1 MGTNY
6 YARII
11 PSKKRVENLKKLISE
26 GNFAKI
32 TKNVQE
38 MYGEYVAGES
48 EGGLIHLGKKSG
60 GWKFLW
66 NPNVS
71 NEFSLDNFTENKKS
85 KLLKPEY
92 VLHKVYDLT
101 KEGIQKFL
109 QRKDVIITDE
119 YCEIDTI
126 EGLLA
131 ARDNPD
137 QDPDKSCVYTFEQFW
152 KLSYIN
158 GNKDDLYDGESFD
171 KYRDE
176 MYERIRKG
184 DTAGMSEF
192 TIDSYKYPKSTLYYP
207 REFAWMEKQ
216 YGYKLTSYGD
226 FYSDG
231 LRFATSVNFS

>member
-11 PSKKRVENLKKLISE
+11 PSKKRVENLKNLISS
-26 GNFAKI
+26 GNLKI
-32 TKNVQE
+32 TDEVQK
-38 MYGEYVAGES
+38 MYGEYIAGES
-48 EGGLIHLGKKSG
+48 EGGSLIHLGKKSG

-71 NEFSLDNFTENKKS
+71 NVWEDWEDGMKLDKDS
-85 KLLKPEY
+85 KPVY
-92 VLHKVYDLT
+92 TLHKIYDLT
-101 KEGIQKFL
+101 AKGIMKFL
-109 QRKDVIITDE
+109 QRKDIVITDE

-126 EGLLA
+126 DGLLS

-137 QDPDKSCVYTFEQFW
+137 NDPDKTSVYTFEQFW
-152 KLSYIN
+152 KLSYID
-158 GNKDDLYDGESFD
+158 GGKEDLFDGKTYDEYS
-171 KYRDE
+171 E
-176 MYERIRKG
+176 MMYNRISKG
-184 DTAGMSEF
+184 DTEGMTKF
-192 TIDSYKYPKSTLYYP
+192 DIDTYKYPRTPHYYP
-207 REFAWMEKQ
+207 SELAWLEQQ

>member
-11 PSKKRVENLKKLISE
+11 PSKKRMENLKELIST
-26 GNFAKI
+26 GNLKI
-32 TKNVQE
+32 TDEVQE

-48 EGGLIHLGKKSG
+48 EAGSLIHIGKKSG

-71 NEFSLDNFTENKKS
+71 NVWADSMKLDKENK
-85 KLLKPEY
+85 PVY
-92 VLHKVYDLT
+92 TLHKIYDLT
-101 KEGIQKFL
+101 AKGIMKFL
-109 QRKDVIITDE
+109 QRKDVVITDE

-126 EGLLA
+126 DGLIA

-137 QDPDKSCVYTFEQFW
+137 NDPDKTSVYNFDQFW
-152 KLSYIN
+152 KLSYID
-158 GNKDDLYDGESFD
+158 GGKKDLFDGKTYDEYS
-171 KYRDE
+171 E
-176 MYERIRKG
+176 MMYNRISKG
-184 DTAGMSEF
+184 DTEGMSKF
-192 TIDSYKYPKSTLYYP
+192 DIDTYKYPRRLHYYP
-207 REFAWMEKQ
+207 SELAWLEQQ